1 MNSPRFPL
9 RQFRFLLA
17 AAVLGGAAASAAQ
30 TVPVTIPVPE
40 NVVQLTA
47 SATVEVPQD
56 LLSFVLIVTREGTDP
71 GQIQQQLKSVL
82 DQALADARKAAQPG
96 AMDVRTGNFSISPRY
111 GREGRITGWVGTA
124 ELLLEGTD
132 FARISQAAGRLQNM
146 TVAGASFR
154 LSREKRE
161 QAEREAQGEA
171 VARFRSRAGEL
182 AKSFGFTSYSLRE
195 VSVHAQEPGIPPRPR
210 MMAMEAKAASA
221 DAPVPVEAG
230 KAAVVVNVSGS
241 VQLR

>member
-17 AAVLGGAAASAAQ
+17 AALLGASAASAAQ
-30 TVPVTIPVPE
+30 TVPVPFPVPE

-47 SATVEVPQD
+47 AATVEVPQD
-56 LLSFVLIVTREGTDP
+56 LLSFVLTVTREGTDP
-71 GQIQQQLKSVL
+71 GQIQQQLKGVL
-82 DQALADARKAAQPG
+82 DQALTDARKAAQPG

-132 FARISQAAGRLQNM
+132 FGRISQTAGRLQNM

>member
-1 MNSPRFPL
+1 MKAFLLLPRPL
-9 RQFRFLLA
+9 QILAATAALA
-17 AAVLGGAAASAAQ
+17 AAPAMAQ
-30 TVPVTIPVPE
+30 VVPVVPVPE
-40 NVVQLTA
+40 NVVQLAA

-56 LLSFVLIVTREGTDP
+56 TLSFVLAATREGADP
-71 GQIQQQLKSVL
+71 GQIQTQLKSVL
-82 DQALADARKAAQPG
+82 DQALAEARKSAQPG
-96 AMDVRTGNFSISPRY
+96 AMDVRTGNFNVSPRY
-111 GREGRITGWVGTA
+111 NRDGRIAGWVGTA

-132 FARISQAAGRLQNM
+132 FGRISQTAGRLSGMN
-146 TVAGASFR
+146 VSGASFR

-161 QAEREAQGEA
+161 QAERQAQGEA
-171 VARFRSRAGEL
+171 VQRFRTRAGEL
-182 AKSFGFTSYSLRE
+182 AKSFGFTGYTLRE

-230 KAAVVVNVSGS
+230 NTAVVVNVSGS

>member
-1 MNSPRFPL
+1 MNFPL
-9 RQFRFLLA
+9 FPHKTYRMLIAATAFA
-17 AAVLGGAAASAAQ
+17 AAVPLQAQ
-30 TVPVTIPVPE
+30 TLPVPE

-56 LLSFVLIVTREGTDP
+56 LLSFVMTVTREGNDP
-71 GQIQQQLKSVL
+71 ALIQTQLKAAL
-82 DQALADARKAAQPG
+82 DQALADARKAAKPG
-96 AMDVRTGNFSISPRY
+96 ELDVRTGNFSVGPRY

-132 FARISQAAGRLQNM
+132 FTRVSQAAGRVPNM

-154 LSREKRE
+154 LSRDKRE
-161 QAEREAQGEA
+161 QAEREAQSQA
-171 VARFRSRAGEL
+171 VARFRTRAGEL
-182 AKSFGFTSYSLRE
+182 AKGFGFNGYTLRE

-221 DAPVPVEAG
+221 DAPMPVEAG
-230 KAAVVVNVSGS
+230 KSAVMVNVSGS

>member
-1 MNSPRFPL
+1 MNLSLFPRQTY
-9 RQFRFLLA
+9 RILLA
-17 AAVLGGAAASAAQ
+17 AAVLAAAAPLQAQ
-30 TVPVTIPVPE
+30 VLPVPE

-47 SATVEVPQD
+47 SAAVEVPQD
-56 LLSFVLIVTREGTDP
+56 LLSFVLTATREGTDP
-71 GQIQQQLKSVL
+71 AQIQSQLKAVL
-82 DQALADARKAAQPG
+82 DPALAEARRSAQPG
-96 AMDVRTGNFSISPRY
+96 ALDVRTGNFSVAPRY

-132 FARISQAAGRLQNM
+132 FTRVSQAAGRLQGM

-161 QAEREAQGEA
+161 QAEREAQAQA
-171 VARFRSRAGEL
+171 VASFRTRAGEL
-182 AKSFGFTSYSLRE
+182 AKGFGFGGFSLRE

-210 MMAMEAKAASA
+210 MVAMEAKAASA